1 MVDFSISLL
10 TQGFNSGIKI
20 AEITG
25 LIESSNF
32 KIDKLIEKELNSGL
46 QHLQNSEISSNFERK
61 KFFVD
66 EAYKC
71 FTDALSVETN
81 ERLFLAYL
89 GYIYCLG
96 CMNERENLRD
106 ALKEFSCKHLQ
117 VNFWSS
123 INVKE
128 EVVDILVSS
137 IQYLPFKLKNVKFF
151 VQECILFIKLFL
163 FVLFIENFNPQYLRL
178 RIRYIRKKNVETFNE
193 LENRI
198 KFFKKRKIVQKH
210 IIMIAEKF
218 ETKQAKDTIKDSRK
232 IIMLIEKQM
241 EIFELQKEAYSLVV
255 SIQPSAISASAL
267 QRFSYCF

>member
-1 MVDFSISLL
+1 MMVDFSILLL

-25 LIESSNF
+25 FIESSNV
-32 KIDKLIEKELNSGL
+32 KLDKLISTELNSGIRD
-46 QHLQNSEISSNFERK
+46 LQNSERTDDIERK
-61 KFFVD
+61 KFFVG

-71 FTDALSVETN
+71 FRNALSMEKN
-81 ERLFLAYL
+81 ERLCLAYV

-96 CMNERENLRD
+96 CMNEKENMRV
-106 ALKEFSCKHLQ
+106 ALKEFSCKHFQ

-128 EVVDILVSS
+128 EVIDIFVSS
-137 IQYLPFKLKNVKFF
+137 IQYLPFKLKNMKFF

-163 FVLFIENFNPQYLRL
+163 FLLFIEDFNPQYLRL
-178 RIRYIRKKNVETFNE
+178 RIRYIIKKNVETFNE
-193 LENRI
+193 LVNRI
-198 KFFKKRKIVQKH
+198 KLFQKRKIVQKH

-232 IIMLIEKQM
+232 RIMLIDKQM
-241 EIFELQKEAYSLVV
+241 QIFELQKEAYNYANEL
-255 SIQPSAISASAL
+255 
-267 QRFSYCF
+267 